1 MLDSPVLSMSE
12 REKKPRAEK
21 PATSPRVVRKDYEVP
36 AVKRAMAILDSL
48 NESAMGLSVQELSRI
63 HKVPYST
70 AFYLLET
77 MAKAGYVQRDDG
89 SKKYSVGYKLLAFR
103 EGTAARNNLNL
114 RALASPL
121 MEELTEVT
129 GLTCHLATLEKDEAV
144 YIEKAEPAGYIRLN
158 TWVGKRNS
166 LHCSAV
172 GKALLLHHSEADLKK
187 VFRDAALPRRT
198 DRTITRIDGLVED
211 LARCRERG
219 YALDDGEDEIDGCC
233 IAVPIFSAE
242 QQLIAALGL
251 SGTVNQIDQQRR
263 ERLAKLVKNYAR
275 QISARLG
282 YVELRPEAGALKQ
295 AEATII

>member
-1 MLDSPVLSMSE
+1 MLDYAVLSMTD
-12 REKKPRAEK
+12 REKKSGVADKAPHTE
-21 PATSPRVVRKDYEVP
+21 RKDYEVP

-129 GLTCHLATLEKDEAV
+129 GLTGHLATLEKDEAV

-166 LHCSAV
+166 LHCTAV
-172 GKALLLHHSEADLKK
+172 GKALLLHHSEADLKRI
-187 VFRDAALPRRT
+187 FRNVGLPRRT
-198 DRTITRIDGLVED
+198 DR
-211 LARCRERG
+211 
-219 YALDDGEDEIDGCC
+219 
-233 IAVPIFSAE
+233 
-242 QQLIAALGL
+242 
-251 SGTVNQIDQQRR
+251 
-263 ERLAKLVKNYAR
+263 
-275 QISARLG
+275 
-282 YVELRPEAGALKQ
+282 
-295 AEATII
+295 